1 MVDLKVI
8 PEYVVKNGNGATLGG
23 YMDYTDAEKC
33 RDIWA
38 RRYERCGIDINVIIV
53 ERKYRVS

>member
-23 YMDYTDAEKC
+23 YIDYTDAKKC

-38 RRYERCGIDINVIIV
+38 KRYERCGINVSVIIV
-53 ERKYRVS
+53 ERKGHVS